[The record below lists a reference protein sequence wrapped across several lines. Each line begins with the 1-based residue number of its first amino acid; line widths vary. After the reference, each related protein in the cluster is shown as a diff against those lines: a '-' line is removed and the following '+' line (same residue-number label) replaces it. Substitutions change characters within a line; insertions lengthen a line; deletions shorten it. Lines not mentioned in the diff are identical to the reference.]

1 MSNITEWIKYELY
14 PSLYDHI
21 DQALPEFQFKRKGEN
36 WISSNKLKITGET
49 GDSKGKVYIWVNA
62 PFYIKDFTR
71 EPESKSIIDYI
82 IDKEGKSFI
91 EAVDYLAKIAGLQL
105 PTDPN
110 FNPAKYQE
118 RKDKEILLEQCNDY
132 FKHCLQTST
141 TANQTKEYLAS
152 RGYTEQDIEAMDLGY
167 IPSQE
172 KLYGYLK
179 NRGYSQ
185 ENIDKAIN
193 LKRDTRIGSSHSLTI
208 PYRSGGTIKGFK
220 FRTTGDT
227 TPKYLNSYGLPKGE
241 SLFNLKGIRGDKD
254 LIIVEGELDS
264 LHATAKGLDNVVAL
278 AGSSLTEKQVKDAI
292 RRGAGSFTICLD
304 REPGKESKTVSTV
317 YNVIRVIQKEN
328 VNRVYIA
335 TLPDLGNGKT
345 DPDRLVKEKG
355 IEALKEVIDQAQ
367 PYYKYLLL
375 GTIEKYPDPMT
386 EKDIESLIG
395 ELLGFAVDIEDPI
408 DRDRYKTLFIESY
421 ARGLGIGPEAIDE
434 TIKKLDQEKEK
445 SQQDRRLRD
454 LYIQGTD
461 LQNQGKVFEAL
472 ELVLNGV
479 KEIKKTS
486 NASEYDSL
494 LIPAK
499 ESEIKERLASRE
511 DSLSS
516 GYMIDKEELL
526 LPSGAISIIASPT
539 SHGKTSFL
547 INTALN
553 LAENYP
559 AKEIYLFSYEE
570 DQDTIILNAFN
581 TFINDEIDRYNNRR
595 ALKNYYR
602 TGDNK
607 YISHSLIESGM
618 FEQKRNDFFKE
629 LIETRRLN
637 ITYGSYN
644 SEELI
649 GAINYLYKNANPGAV
664 LIDYVQ
670 LLNLPAGKYKTNS
683 RQEELKEV
691 CLALKD
697 LAVETG
703 LPIILGSQF
712 NRKVTSPLK
721 LHSTKLGEAGDIERV
736 ANVILGLWNGSFK
749 AIDTNAEEDKAIG
762 EILQKD
768 TLYAEILKNRG
779 GKVGPHCLLDF
790 NGNTGKIKNREKRNV
805 F

>member
-1 MSNITEWIKYELY
+1 MSNITDWIKYELY
-14 PSLYDHI
+14 PTLYDHI
-21 DQALPEFQFKRKGEN
+21 DRALPEFQFKRRGKN
-36 WISSNKLKITGET
+36 WISSNRLKITGET
-49 GDSKGKVYIWVNA
+49 GDSAGKVYVWENA
-62 PFYIKDFTR
+62 PGYIKDFTR
-71 EPESKSIIDYI
+71 ETKSIIDYI
-82 IDKEGKSFI
+82 MEREGKKFM
-91 EAVDYLAKIAGLQL
+91 EAVELLAGMAGLQP
-105 PTDPN
+105 PTDPS
-110 FNPAKYQE
+110 FNPARYQE
-118 RKDKEILLEQCNDY
+118 KKDRELLLEQSNDY
-132 FKHCLQTST
+132 FKYCLQTST
-141 TANQTKEYLAS
+141 NAKQTKEYLAS

-167 IPSQE
+167 IPSQK
-172 KLYGYLK
+172 KLNDYLLGK
-179 NRGYSQ
+179 GYSQ
-185 ENIDKAIN
+185 EDIDKAIN
-193 LKRDTRIGSSHSLTI
+193 LKIDTRIGSSHSLTI
-208 PYRSGGTIKGFK
+208 PYRSGGTIRGFK
-220 FRTTGDT
+220 FRTTGNT

-317 YNVIRVIQKEN
+317 YNVIRVIQAEN

-335 TLPDLGNGKT
+335 ELPDLGGGKT
-345 DPDRLVKEKG
+345 DPDRLVRERG
-355 IEALKEVIDQAQ
+355 IKALEEIVKRAV

-375 GTIEKYPDPMT
+375 GTIEKYPEPMT
-386 EKDIESLIG
+386 DKELDK
-395 ELLGFAVDIEDPI
+395 LLGDIVGIAVDIEDPI
-408 DRDRYKTLFIESY
+408 DRDRYKSLFIEGY
-421 ARGLGIGPEAIDE
+421 AKGLGIGPEALDE
-434 TIKKLDQEKEK
+434 TIENISRSKDRDK
-445 SQQDRRLRD
+445 QDRKLRE
-454 LYIQGTD
+454 LYIEASR
-461 LQNQGKVFEAL
+461 LQDEGKIPEAV
-472 ELVLNGV
+472 ELIKSGV
-479 KEIKKTS
+479 IEIKQIGS
-486 NASEYDSL
+486 SVEYGSL

-499 ESEIKERLASRE
+499 ESEIRERLANRE
-511 DSLSS
+511 DSLHS
-516 GYMIDKEELL
+516 GYKIGSEELL
-526 LPSGAISIIASPT
+526 LPSGAVSIVASPT

-570 DQDTIILNAFN
+570 DQETIILKALNM
-581 TFINDEIDRYNNRR
+581 FINDEIDRYNHDNLR

-602 TGDNK
+602 TGDSK
-607 YISHSLIESGM
+607 YIHMEPGI
-618 FEQKRNDFFKE
+618 FEQKRNDFFKD

-644 SEELI
+644 SEELM

-664 LIDYVQ
+664 LIDYIQ
-670 LLNLPAGKYKTNS
+670 LLNLPAKTNS

-712 NRKVTSPLK
+712 NREVTSPLK

-736 ANVILGLWNGSFK
+736 ANIILGLWNGNFRALDPSNTERK
-749 AIDTNAEEDKAIG
+749 ELEEKIV
-762 EILQKD
+762 KD
-768 TLYAEILKNRG
+768 RLYAEILKNRG
-779 GKVGPHCLLDF
+779 GRVGSYCLLDF
-790 NGNTGKIKNREKRNV
+790 NGNTGKITNIKSSKR